1 MTLTAISLGSGVIRA
16 LLWQLIHSEKS
27 MEESTDKFL
36 SCISPKS
43 KKSFL
48 GS

>member
-1 MTLTAISLGSGVIRA
+1 MTLTTISLGSGVIRA
-16 LLWQLIHSEKS
+16 LFWQLIHSEKS

-36 SCISPKS
+36 SCIFPKS
-43 KKSFL
+43 KTNFL